1 MSDSF
6 YFVSNIVTY
15 QIPGILMQVLFIAV
29 IVGLLIRGI
38 RSIT

>member
-1 MSDSF
+1 MSDAY
-6 YFVSNIVTY
+6 YFLMDIVTF
-15 QIPGILMQVLFIAV
+15 QLPSILMQVLFIAV